1 MALGLGNTISRY
13 TFPLSTE
20 VNHSLSFDGTNDEVD
35 FTTSGFQTALN
46 ASNANFKV
54 SGSVS
59 VWARLNTTGSNG
71 QLWDFKIDSNN
82 RINIQYKHNVTHK
95 YVLTFRGGGAQKT
108 AESASGLTH
117 EGDGNFHH
125 IVCTWDKGEANEMKV
140 YVDGSLADTVS
151 LGTVEIAG
159 DFDDTADNV
168 VGQADGSGGVE
179 FLSGTSFNGNA
190 DFNGFL
196 DDFAIFSNVLNLTK
210 VQGLYNSGTSSPNN
224 VSSAGTLIAHWK
236 FNEGTGVTT
245 TDSVAGY
252 VGTFGG
258 SGKNP
263 AFSTENA
270 AGE

>member
-1 MALGLGNTISRY
+1 MLGLGNSVTSY
-13 TFPLSTE
+13 FVSSGEDFGT
-20 VNHSLSFDGTNDEVD
+20 NHSLSFDGSNDEVD
-35 FTTSGFQTALN
+35 FTTSGFQERLIAGEG
-46 ASNANFKV
+46 NFKV

-59 VWARLNTTGSNG
+59 IWARLNTTGSNG

-95 YVLTFRGGGAQKT
+95 YVLTFRGNGAQKT

-125 IVCTWDKGEANEMKV
+125 IVCTWDKGSANEMKV
-140 YVDGSLADTVS
+140 YIDGSLADTVS

-159 DFDDTADNV
+159 DFDATADNV
-168 VGQADGSGGVE
+168 IGQADGSGGVE

-196 DDFAIFSNVLNLTK
+196 DDFAVYSSVLSSSEVTT
-210 VQGLYNSGTSSPNN
+210 LYNSGTSDQTN
-224 VSSAGTLIAHWK
+224 VDTVGTIIAHWT
-236 FNEGTGVTT
+236 FNEGTGTIVT
-245 TDSVAGY
+245 DRIGGF

-258 SGKNP
+258 SGNAP
-263 AFSTENA
+263 SFSTTNA
-270 AGE
+270 GA